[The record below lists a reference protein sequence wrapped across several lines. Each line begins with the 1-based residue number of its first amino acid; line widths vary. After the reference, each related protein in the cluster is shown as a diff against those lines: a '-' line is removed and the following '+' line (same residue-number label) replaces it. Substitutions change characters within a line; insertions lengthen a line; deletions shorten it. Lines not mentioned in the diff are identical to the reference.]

1 VTLGIGDSGLLS
13 GRGHTRLGGELSA
26 NLLHVNAWTIAVL
39 ALAPAFGLGGWIAFA
54 HSRSRP
60 LVHTSLVA
68 LGVLI
73 EIYVL
78 IALVVAGAPVVLVG
92 PIWAI
97 AVYALNIG
105 LPGLRRRVT
114 PRPH

>member
-1 VTLGIGDSGLLS
+1 V
-13 GRGHTRLGGELSA
+13 
-26 NLLHVNAWTIAVL
+26 LHVNVWAIAAL
-39 ALAPAFGLGGWIAFA
+39 ALAPAFGLAGWVAFA
-54 HSRSRP
+54 RARSRP
-60 LVHTSLVA
+60 LVRTSIVA

-78 IALVVAGAPVVLVG
+78 IVLVLVGAPVVLVG

-105 LPGLRRRVT
+105 LPEVRRRAT
-114 PRPH
+114 PRTR